1 MIVPMLNQLLS
12 TPPRSVID
20 VGCGVGAFL
29 AEFSRFGVSDFLGV
43 DGSWVPVGSLSISPD
58 RFRALNLE
66 QPLQIGRRFDLVI
79 CLEVAEHLEKI
90 SSDSIVKS
98 LVNLAPVVLFSA
110 AVPGQT
116 GVNHLNCQWP
126 DYWARKFR
134 AYNYVPVD
142 ALRDRLTPN
151 PDVASWY
158 AQNTLLYIERSFLQ
172 TQRALLPYWDP
183 TVARVPIKIRVMPHY
198 AFAYRVMN
206 ALPPL
211 PREWSYFWSLSLTER
226 LRKFLSGGTHR
237 R

>member
-1 MIVPMLNQLLS
+1 MPGNCGSRLIPQSQYSESFFEGIRADSEAAARVIVPMLNQLLS

-134 AYNYVPVD
+134 GCTITSQSMRYG
-142 ALRDRLTPN
+142 T
-151 PDVASWY
+151 
-158 AQNTLLYIERSFLQ
+158 
-172 TQRALLPYWDP
+172 ALLR
-183 TVARVPIKIRVMPHY
+183 TQM
-198 AFAYRVMN
+198 
-206 ALPPL
+206 
-211 PREWSYFWSLSLTER
+211 SLHGTRKTHCCISSGHFFR
-226 LRKFLSGGTHR
+226 LRGRYCRTGTPP
-237 R
+237 